1 MKRIGVDTGGTFTD
15 SVLWDEEKGLLG
27 SAKASSNKTDPA
39 GAVLAAV
46 TKLDEAAGADV
57 RYLIHGTTVAT
68 NATLERS
75 GPRIGMICTAGFRDV
90 LEIARLTRPP
100 DQIYNL
106 RAALQLPLIRR
117 RDRLEIAERIDHHGG
132 VVTPIDE
139 SSVVEA
145 ARVLARRGITS
156 VAVCLLHAYVNN
168 AHEKVVR
175 DIFAREIPGVS
186 ISISSEVLPEF
197 REYERS
203 STTALNAYLAP
214 IVSGYLHRLQQA
226 VTSWSSSA
234 RLWVM
239 QSNGGVASAAHAAQ
253 LPVTLLLSG
262 PSGGVV
268 AGRHLIDQA
277 GLGNGITIDMGGTS
291 FDVCLLPD
299 KAIPMT
305 HERHVMDMPIK
316 VPSVDILTIGAGGGS
331 IGWVDAGANS
341 KV

>member
-100 DQIYNL
+100 EEIYDL
-106 RAALQLPLIRR
+106 RAAPQLPLIRR
-117 RDRLEIAERIDHHGG
+117 RDRLEIVERIDVHGE
-132 VVTPIDE
+132 VITPMDE
-139 SSVVEA
+139 SSAVEA
-145 ARVLARRGITS
+145 ARMLARRGINS
-156 VAVCLLHAYVNN
+156 VAVCLLHSYVNS
-168 AHEKVVR
+168 AHEKAVR
-175 DIFAREIPGVS
+175 DILAREMPGAN

-214 IVSGYLHRLQQA
+214 IVSGYLRRLQQA
-226 VTSWSSSA
+226 VTSWSNSA

-239 QSNGGVASAAHAAQ
+239 QSNGGVASAARAAQ

-277 GLGNGITIDMGGTS
+277 GRAIRRL
-291 FDVCLLPD
+291 LLP
-299 KAIPMT
+299 
-305 HERHVMDMPIK
+305 
-316 VPSVDILTIGAGGGS
+316 G
-331 IGWVDAGANS
+331 
-341 KV
+341 